1 MSAVLTATALMMMQ
15 PYGMAGVALAFTLA
29 GVYIALMVLIVT
41 VKCCSRDSNAQP
53 DIERQASHLNDAP
66 PPYDQVV
73 TKPPSYRTL
82 FFPSPPRLL
91 AALATNPGLMTPP
104 GDTKTASGLAAS
116 FGAPLSAADGNGL
129 TTPLPTVHGTLPSS
143 YPVRGVT
150 PGGVSRTQ
158 DEVRAPSE
166 GDTTERRAG
175 EEGSTVPEGEP
186 GSSAPSSPPSRP
198 RTPRRVRF
206 ELADSESD
214 GGPESPEPLP
224 DETIAEADSSKS

>member
-1 MSAVLTATALMMMQ
+1 MKRCVETAVILVMSAVLTATALMMMQ
-15 PYGMAGVALAFTLA
+15 PYGLAGVALAFTIA

-41 VKCCSRDSNAQP
+41 VKCCSWDSNAQP
-53 DIERQASHLNDAP
+53 DVERQASPTNDAP

-104 GDTKTASGLAAS
+104 GDTKTAAGLAAS
-116 FGAPLSAADGNGL
+116 FGAPLSAPGA
-129 TTPLPTVHGTLPSS
+129 LPSS
-143 YPVRGVT
+143 HPVRDLTSGV
-150 PGGVSRTQ
+150 VSTTQ
-158 DEVRAPSE
+158 DEVAAP
-166 GDTTERRAG
+166 GDTTTERRTG
-175 EEGSTVPEGEP
+175 EEGAPAPEGEP
-186 GSSAPSSPPSRP
+186 GSSSPPSRP

-214 GGPESPEPLP
+214 GGQENPEPLP
-224 DETIAEADSSKS
+224 DESIAEADSSKS